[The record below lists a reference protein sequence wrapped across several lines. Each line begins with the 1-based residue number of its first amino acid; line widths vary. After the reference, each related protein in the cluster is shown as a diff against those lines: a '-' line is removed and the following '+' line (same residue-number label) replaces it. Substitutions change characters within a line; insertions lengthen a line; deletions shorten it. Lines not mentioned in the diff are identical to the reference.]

1 MKKRKRSFSRA
12 LAGVLAAA
20 MLLPLMPRVEAG
32 GENLHD
38 VVPDRALQALIN
50 AKLNELNPADPQR
63 QATDPISAEDMKLLT
78 GADASELNQTPVSS
92 QGPGMNDPGEIS
104 KKGLCSDGLE
114 ESQKTIQSLEGLQY
128 AVNLKS
134 LDLSGNQIT
143 DLKPLEGLTNLTYL
157 DLSDNQITDLQ
168 PLEGFLERMNQDG
181 NHFAWLVAQKAP
193 AWESPVLKADPE
205 GETVPVPDSDFKA
218 IGQLAELESGN
229 GQENSQITFHQSVEI
244 SAVKLEGVS
253 AQFASAQSIE
263 VKFAKRLYQP
273 LEEED
278 LALTISGK
286 GTKENSQKFHYI
298 LQAMVNLRQDSL
310 YQVSLDYQED
320 FLIIDTTE
328 GKNEPVTVT
337 GTIQRTDGEQVELKK
352 ISEIKLSEYTSE
364 LSFVEATDVQ
374 CSGNTFSFQVKLKD
388 ANRNWKGAQYLTPE
402 ITYTLADGTPETM
415 PAKTAGFLFFVGDP
429 SGLKVDRTIT
439 FHMDQVSNGE
449 ITSQPV
455 HLEIPEET
463 VNTTTTL
470 YTADIGHIFCKAQ
483 QQADG
488 TWVFT
493 LPVDNVDRA
502 ELLYIAL
509 NSDDA
514 GDNPR
519 LYVPVTVQ
527 KIYPDSGGG
536 DPLPPSLEQQVK
548 NAPEG
553 STVKTTL
560 SQGQQVDAKT
570 LEALAGRDVKLEVRT
585 GDVTLRIDGKD
596 VPKDAELSPLTARGV
611 LDGDAVPQEKV
622 EGLSAGLDSRTLS
635 LSNQEE
641 FGYPVTVLLSLPEQK
656 GQYLNLY
663 RYEENSLC
671 GPGKGKMLVFQQ
683 SALVPE
689 DGKVEL
695 RLEQGGDYVMLFDQ
709 LSHETPFLDVSSAD
723 WFQEDVRFVWR
734 MGWMEGMENGDF
746 APNQTLTRA
755 QLMQILYNQAGCPEV
770 AGQGDFSDVAEIS
783 WYFEAVQW
791 GAQQGV
797 TQGYEDGS
805 FRPNE
810 PISRQQLAVMLYRFH
825 QGAEGGSL
833 EGFADAGQVA
843 SWAEEAMEWAV
854 GQGIVG
860 GMEGDMLA
868 PQGNAT
874 RAQSAAVL
882 CRLAQK

>member
-1 MKKRKRSFSRA
+1 MKKKRLPLRRW
-12 LAGVLAAA
+12 LAA
-20 MLLPLMPRVEAG
+20 LLVVVMVLPMTFQVNAG
-32 GENLHD
+32 EQSDLSD

-50 AKLNELNPADPQR
+50 AKLSTEENPR

-78 GADASELNQTPVSS
+78 GADASELNQTPDSS
-92 QGPGMNDPGEIS
+92 QGPGMNDPADIS

-114 ESQKTIQSLEGLQY
+114 ESQKTIRNLEGLQY
-128 AVNLKS
+128 ATNLKS

-143 DLKPLEGLTNLTYL
+143 DLKPLAGLTNLTYL
-157 DLSDNQITDLQ
+157 DLSDNQITDIG
-168 PLEGFLERMNQDG
+168 PLEGFLDRMNQDG

-193 AWESPVLKADPE
+193 AWESPVLVADPE
-205 GETVPVPDSDFKA
+205 GGTVSVPNSNFKA

-229 GQENSQITFHQSVEI
+229 GQENSQITFNRSVEI
-244 SAVKLEGVS
+244 SAVNLKGARAVFKED
-253 AQFASAQSIE
+253 QSIE
-263 VKFAKRLYQP
+263 VKFEKRLYQP

-298 LQAMVNLRQDSL
+298 LQATVNLRQDSL

-337 GTIQRTDGEQVELKK
+337 GTIRRTDGEQVELKK

-364 LSFVEATDVQ
+364 LSFVEATDVR
-374 CSGNTFSFQVKLKD
+374 CSGNTFSFRVELTRD
-388 ANRNWKGAQYLTPE
+388 GWTGAQYLTPE

-439 FHMDQVSNGE
+439 FHMDQVSNEE

-455 HLEIPEET
+455 HLEIPGET

-470 YTADIGHIFCKAQ
+470 YTADIGHIFCWAQ

-527 KIYPDSGGG
+527 KIYPDDGGG

-570 LEALAGRDVKLEVRT
+570 LEALAGRDVKLEVKT

-596 VPKDAELSPLTARGV
+596 VPKDAELPPLTARGV

-622 EGLSAGLDSRTLS
+622 EGLSAGLESRTLS
-635 LSNQEE
+635 FEGQEE

-663 RYEENSLC
+663 RYEENSLY

-683 SALVPE
+683 SVRVPE

-695 RLEQGGDYVMLFDQ
+695 RLEQGGDYVMLFDE
-709 LSHETPFLDVSSAD
+709 LSHETPFLDVSSDD

-734 MGWMEGMENGDF
+734 MG
-746 APNQTLTRA
+746 L
-755 QLMQILYNQAGCPEV
+755 
-770 AGQGDFSDVAEIS
+770 
-783 WYFEAVQW
+783 
-791 GAQQGV
+791 
-797 TQGYEDGS
+797 DGRDGKRR
-805 FRPNE
+805 FCTE
-810 PISRQQLAVMLYRFH
+810 PDPDP
-825 QGAEGGSL
+825 GP
-833 EGFADAGQVA
+833 ADA
-843 SWAEEAMEWAV
+843 
-854 GQGIVG
+854 
-860 GMEGDMLA
+860 DPL
-868 PQGNAT
+868 
-874 RAQSAAVL
+874 
-882 CRLAQK
+882 

>member
-1 MKKRKRSFSRA
+1 MKKRKLSFCRA

-20 MLLPLMPRVEAG
+20 MLLPLMPRVEAAG

-38 VVPDRALQALIN
+38 VVPDTALRALIN
-50 AKLNELNPADPQR
+50 AKLNEVDPTEPQR
-63 QATDPISAEDMKLLT
+63 QATDPISADEMEKLT
-78 GADASELNQTPVSS
+78 GEEAPNLKQTADFS

-143 DLKPLEGLTNLTYL
+143 DLTPLAGLTNLTYL

-168 PLEGFLERMNQDG
+168 PLEGFLDRMNKGADY
-181 NHFAWLVAQKAP
+181 FAWLVAQKAP
-193 AWESPVLKADPE
+193 AWDSPVLEAKPG
-205 GETVPVPDSDFKA
+205 GEAVLVPNSDFPA
-218 IGQLAELESGN
+218 IGQLAKLESEN
-229 GQENSQITFHQSVEI
+229 GQVTFQRNITI
-244 SAVKLEGVS
+244 SAVNLEG
-253 AQFASAQSIE
+253 ASADFTEDQSIE
-263 VKFAKRLYQP
+263 VEFEKRLYQP

-298 LQAMVNLRQDSL
+298 LQATVNLRQDSL

-320 FLIIDTTE
+320 FLIIDKTKGETTST
-328 GKNEPVTVT
+328 TVT
-337 GTIQRTDGEQVELKK
+337 GTIQRADGEPVQLKE
-352 ISEIKLSEYTSE
+352 ISEIKLSEYTSK
-364 LSFVEATDVQ
+364 LSFVKAENVQ
-374 CSGNTFSFQVKLKD
+374 CSGNTFSFQVQLTD
-388 ANRNWKGAQYLTPE
+388 ANWEGAQYLTPE
-402 ITYTLADGTPETM
+402 ITYTLADGTQETM
-415 PAKTAGFLFFVGDP
+415 PATTAGFLFFVGDP

-439 FHMDQVSNGE
+439 FHMDQASNGE

-455 HLEIPEET
+455 HLEIPGEK

-470 YTADIGHIFCKAQ
+470 YTADIGHIFCWAQ

-527 KIYPDSGGG
+527 KIYPDDGGG

-596 VPKDAELSPLTARGV
+596 VPKDTDLSPLTARGV

-635 LSNQEE
+635 LSNQES
-641 FGYPVTVLLSLPEQK
+641 FGYPVTVLLSFAEQK

-663 RYEENSLC
+663 RYEENSLY

-709 LSHETPFLDVSSAD
+709 LSHKTPFLDVSRAD

-746 APNQTLTRA
+746 APSQTLTRA

-770 AGQGDFSDVAEIS
+770 AGQGDFSDVAETS
-783 WYFEAVQW
+783 WYFKAVQW

-843 SWAEEAMEWAV
+843 SWAEEAVEWAV
-854 GQGIVG
+854 GQDILG

-874 RAQSAAVL
+874 RAQLAVIL
-882 CRLAQK
+882 TACAK

>member
-1 MKKRKRSFSRA
+1 MKKRKRSFSRM

-20 MLLPLMPRVEAG
+20 MLLPLMPRVEAE

-50 AKLNELNPADPQR
+50 AKLSTEENPR
-63 QATDPISAEDMKLLT
+63 QATDPISAEEMEKLE
-78 GADASELNQTPVSS
+78 GEDALALGSNTDID
-92 QGPGMNDPGEIS
+92 NKDYIS
-104 KKGLCSDGLE
+104 KKGLCSDGLDA
-114 ESQKTIQSLEGLQY
+114 SQKTIRSLEGLQY
-128 AVNLKS
+128 ATNLKS

-143 DLKPLEGLTNLTYL
+143 DLTPLKDLTKLTYL
-157 DLSDNQITDLQ
+157 DLYSNQITDIG
-168 PLEGFLERMNQDG
+168 PLEGFLDRMNQGEDC
-181 NHFAWLVAQKAP
+181 FAWLVAQKAP
-193 AWESPVLKADPE
+193 DWNIPVLEAKPE
-205 GETVPVPDSDFKA
+205 GETVLVPNSNFPA
-218 IGQLAELESGN
+218 IGQLAELKN
-229 GQENSQITFHQSVEI
+229 DQVTFDQSVEI
-244 SAVKLEGVS
+244 SAVNLKGVS
-253 AQFASAQSIE
+253 ADFTEDQSIE
-263 VKFAKRLYQP
+263 VKFDERLYQP
-273 LEEED
+273 LEEEN

-286 GTKENSQKFHYI
+286 GTKGDSRKFHYI
-298 LQAMVNLRQDSL
+298 LQATVNLRQNSL

-320 FLIIDTTE
+320 FLIIDTTKGE
-328 GKNEPVTVT
+328 TTSTTVT
-337 GTIQRTDGEQVELKK
+337 GTIRRTDDEPVQLKK
-352 ISEIKLSEYTSE
+352 ISAVELSEYTSE
-364 LSFVEATDVQ
+364 LSFVEATNVQ
-374 CSGNTFSFQVKLKD
+374 CSGNTFSFQVKLTD
-388 ANRNWKGAQYLTPE
+388 ANWNWKGAQYLTPK
-402 ITYTLADGTPETM
+402 ITYTLADGTEETETM

-455 HLEIPEET
+455 HLEIPGET

-470 YTADIGHIFCKAQ
+470 YTADIGHIFCWAQ

-527 KIYPDSGGG
+527 KIYPDDGGE
-536 DPLPPSLEQQVK
+536 DLPPSLEQQVK

-570 LEALAGRDVKLEVRT
+570 LEALAGRDVKLEVKT

-596 VPKDAELSPLTARGV
+596 VPKDAELPPLTARGV

-622 EGLSAGLDSRTLS
+622 EGLSAGLESRTLS
-635 LSNQEE
+635 LEGQEE

-663 RYEENSLC
+663 RYEENSLY

-683 SALVPE
+683 SVRVPE

-709 LSHETPFLDVSSAD
+709 LSHKTPFLDVSSDD

-783 WYFEAVQW
+783 WYWEAVQW

-860 GMEGDMLA
+860 GMEGDILA

>member
-1 MKKRKRSFSRA
+1 MKKRKLSFCRA

-20 MLLPLMPRVEAG
+20 MLLPLMPRVEAE
-32 GENLHD
+32 GEDLND
-38 VVPDRALQALIN
+38 VVPDTALRALIN
-50 AKLNELNPADPQR
+50 EKLSTEENPR
-63 QATDPISAEDMKLLT
+63 QATDPISKEDMEKLT
-78 GADASELNQTPVSS
+78 GEEAPNLKQTADFS
-92 QGPGMNDPGEIS
+92 QGPGMNDPDEVS
-104 KKGLCSDGLE
+104 QKGLCSDDWDA
-114 ESQKTIQSLEGLQY
+114 SQKTIRSLKGLQY

-143 DLKPLEGLTNLTYL
+143 DLGPLAGLTNLTYL

-168 PLEGFLERMNQDG
+168 PLEGFLDRMNKGADC
-181 NHFAWLVAQKAP
+181 FAWLVAQKAP
-193 AWESPVLKADPE
+193 DWNIPVLEASPE
-205 GETVPVPDSDFKA
+205 GETVPVLNSNFKA

-229 GQENSQITFHQSVEI
+229 GQENSQITFHRSVEI
-244 SAVKLEGVS
+244 SAVKLEGARAV
-253 AQFASAQSIE
+253 FTEDQSIE
-263 VKFAKRLYQP
+263 VEFDERLYQP

-286 GTKENSQKFHYI
+286 GTKGDSRKFHYI
-298 LQAMVNLRQDSL
+298 LQATVNLRQNSL

-337 GTIQRTDGEQVELKK
+337 GTIRRTDSKPVQLKK

-374 CSGNTFSFQVKLKD
+374 CSGNTFSFQVKLTD

-415 PAKTAGFLFFVGDP
+415 PATTAGFLFFVGDP

-439 FHMDQVSNGE
+439 FHMDQVSNGQ

-455 HLEIPEET
+455 HLEIPGEK
-463 VNTTTTL
+463 VNGNTTL

-493 LPVDNVDRA
+493 LPVNNVDRA

-527 KIYPDSGGG
+527 KIYPDDGGE
-536 DPLPPSLEQQVK
+536 DLPPSLEQQVK

-570 LEALAGRDVKLEVRT
+570 LEALAGRDVKLEVKT

-596 VPKDAELSPLTARGV
+596 VPKDAELPPLTARGV

-622 EGLSAGLDSRTLS
+622 EGLSAGLESRPLS
-635 LSNQEE
+635 LEGQEE

-656 GQYLNLY
+656 GEYLNLY
-663 RYEENSLC
+663 RYEENSLY
-671 GPGKGKMLVFQQ
+671 GPEKGKMLVFQQ

-695 RLEQGGDYVMLFDQ
+695 RLEQGGDYVMLFDE
-709 LSHETPFLDVSSAD
+709 LSHETPFLDVSRDD

-734 MGWMEGMENGDF
+734 MGWMQGMENGDF

-755 QLMQILYNQAGCPEV
+755 QLMQILYNQAGCPEI

-783 WYFEAVQW
+783 WYWEAVQW

-833 EGFADAGQVA
+833 DGFADAGQVA

>member
-1 MKKRKRSFSRA
+1 MKKRKRSFSRM

-20 MLLPLMPRVEAG
+20 MLLPLMPRVEAEG
-32 GENLHD
+32 DNLHD
-38 VVPDRALQALIN
+38 VVPDRTLRALIN
-50 AKLNELNPADPQR
+50 AKLSTEENPR
-63 QATDPISAEDMKLLT
+63 QATDPISADEMEKLT
-78 GADASELNQTPVSS
+78 GADASALGSNTDID
-92 QGPGMNDPGEIS
+92 NKDYIS
-104 KKGLCSDGLE
+104 KKGLCSDGLDA
-114 ESQKTIQSLEGLQY
+114 SQKTIRSLEGLQY
-128 AVNLKS
+128 ATNLKS

-143 DLKPLEGLTNLTYL
+143 DLGPLAGLTKLTYL
-157 DLSDNQITDLQ
+157 DLYSNQITDIG
-168 PLEGFLERMNQDG
+168 PLEGFLDRMNQGEDC
-181 NHFAWLVAQKAP
+181 FAWLVAQKAP
-193 AWESPVLKADPE
+193 DWNIPVLEAKPE
-205 GETVPVPDSDFKA
+205 GETVLVPNSNFPA
-218 IGQLAELESGN
+218 IGQLAELKN
-229 GQENSQITFHQSVEI
+229 DQVTFDQSVEI

-253 AQFASAQSIE
+253 ADFTEDQSIE
-263 VKFAKRLYQP
+263 VKFDERLYQP
-273 LEEED
+273 LEEEN

-286 GTKENSQKFHYI
+286 GTKESSRKFHYI
-298 LQAMVNLRQDSL
+298 LQATVNLRQNSL

-320 FLIIDTTE
+320 FLIIDTTKGE
-328 GKNEPVTVT
+328 TTSTTVT
-337 GTIQRTDGEQVELKK
+337 GTIRRTDDEPVQLKSISAVE
-352 ISEIKLSEYTSE
+352 LSEYTSE
-364 LSFVEATDVQ
+364 LSFVEATNVQ
-374 CSGNTFSFQVKLKD
+374 CSGNTFSFQVKLTD
-388 ANRNWKGAQYLTPE
+388 ANWNWKGAQYLTPK

-415 PAKTAGFLFFVGDP
+415 PAKTAGFLFFAGDP

-455 HLEIPEET
+455 HLEIPGEK

-470 YTADIGHIFCKAQ
+470 YTADIGHIFCWAQ

-527 KIYPDSGGG
+527 KIYPDDGGE
-536 DPLPPSLEQQVK
+536 DLPPSLEQQVK

-560 SQGQQVDAKT
+560 SQGQQVDAKI
-570 LEALAGRDVKLEVRT
+570 LEALAGRDVKLEVKT

-596 VPKDAELSPLTARGV
+596 VPKDAELPPLTARGV

-622 EGLSAGLDSRTLS
+622 EGLSAGLFSRTLS

-641 FGYPVTVLLSLPEQK
+641 FGYPVTVLLSFPEQK

-663 RYEENSLC
+663 RYEENSLY

-683 SALVPE
+683 SVRVPE

-709 LSHETPFLDVSSAD
+709 LSHETPFLDVSSDD

>member
-1 MKKRKRSFSRA
+1 MKKRKLSFCRA

-38 VVPDRALQALIN
+38 VVPDRTLRALIN
-50 AKLNELNPADPQR
+50 AKLSTVENPR
-63 QATDPISAEDMKLLT
+63 QATDPISADDMAKLE
-78 GADASELNQTPVSS
+78 GADASELNQTPDSS
-92 QGPGMNDPGEIS
+92 QGPGMNDPDEVS
-104 KKGLCSDGLE
+104 QKGLCSDDWDA
-114 ESQKTIQSLEGLQY
+114 SQKTIRNLEGLQY

-143 DLKPLEGLTNLTYL
+143 DLGPLEKLEKLTYL
-157 DLSDNQITDLQ
+157 DLSDNQITDIGPLQ
-168 PLEGFLERMNQDG
+168 GFLKRMNQDG

-205 GETVPVPDSDFKA
+205 GETVPVPNSNFPA
-218 IGQLAELESGN
+218 IGQLAELKN
-229 GQENSQITFHQSVEI
+229 DQVTFDQSVEI
-244 SAVKLEGVS
+244 SAVNLKGVS
-253 AQFASAQSIE
+253 ADFTEDQSIE
-263 VKFAKRLYQP
+263 VEFAKRLYQP
-273 LEEED
+273 LEEEN

-286 GTKENSQKFHYI
+286 GTKESSRKFHYI
-298 LQAMVNLRQDSL
+298 LQATVNLRQNSL

-337 GTIQRTDGEQVELKK
+337 GTIRRTDGEPVELKK
-352 ISEIKLSEYTSE
+352 ISEIKLSEYTSK

-388 ANRNWKGAQYLTPE
+388 ANWNWKGAQYLTPE

-415 PAKTAGFLFFVGDP
+415 PAKTAGFLFFAGDP

-455 HLEIPEET
+455 HLEIPGEK
-463 VNTTTTL
+463 VNTTTL
-470 YTADIGHIFCKAQ
+470 YTADIGHIFCWAQ

-502 ELLYIAL
+502 ELLYIVL
-509 NSDDA
+509 DPDSVN
-514 GDNPR
+514 DNPR

-527 KIYPDSGGG
+527 KIYPNDGGG

-570 LEALAGRDVKLEVRT
+570 LEALAGRDVKLKVKT

-596 VPKDAELSPLTARGV
+596 VPKDAELPPLTARGV

-622 EGLSAGLDSRTLS
+622 EGLSAGLFSRTLS
-635 LSNQEE
+635 LEGQEE
-641 FGYPVTVLLSLPEQK
+641 FGYPVTVLLSFPEQK

-663 RYEENSLC
+663 RYEENSLY

-683 SALVPE
+683 SVRVPE

-709 LSHETPFLDVSSAD
+709 LSHETPFLDVSSDD

-746 APNQTLTRA
+746 APNQTLIRA

>member
-1 MKKRKRSFSRA
+1 MKKRKRSFSRM

-32 GENLHD
+32 GDNLHD
-38 VVPDRALQALIN
+38 VVPDRALRALIN
-50 AKLNELNPADPQR
+50 AKLSTVEKPR
-63 QATDPISAEDMKLLT
+63 QAIDPISKEDMEKLT
-78 GADASELNQTPVSS
+78 GADASELGSNTDID
-92 QGPGMNDPGEIS
+92 NKDYIS
-104 KKGLCSDGLE
+104 KKGLCSDGLDA
-114 ESQKTIQSLEGLQY
+114 SQKTIRSLEGLQY
-128 AVNLKS
+128 ATNLKS

-143 DLKPLEGLTNLTYL
+143 DLTPLKDLTKLTYL
-157 DLSDNQITDLQ
+157 DLYSNQITDIG
-168 PLEGFLERMNQDG
+168 PLEGFLDRMNQGEDC
-181 NHFAWLVAQKAP
+181 FAWLVAQKAP
-193 AWESPVLKADPE
+193 DWNIPVLEAKPE
-205 GETVPVPDSDFKA
+205 GETVLVPNSNFPA
-218 IGQLAELESGN
+218 IGQLAELKN
-229 GQENSQITFHQSVEI
+229 DQVTFDQSVEI
-244 SAVKLEGVS
+244 SAVNLKGVS
-253 AQFASAQSIE
+253 ADFTEDQSIE
-263 VKFAKRLYQP
+263 VEFEKRLYQP

-298 LQAMVNLRQDSL
+298 LQATVNLRQDSL

-320 FLIIDTTE
+320 FLIIDTTKGE
-328 GKNEPVTVT
+328 TTSTTVT
-337 GTIQRTDGEQVELKK
+337 GTIRRTDGKPVQLKK
-352 ISEIKLSEYTSE
+352 ISEIKLSEYTSK
-364 LSFVEATDVQ
+364 LSYVEATDFQ

-388 ANRNWKGAQYLTPE
+388 ANRNWKGAQYLTPK

-439 FHMDQVSNGE
+439 FHMDQASNGE

-455 HLEIPEET
+455 HLEIPGET

-493 LPVDNVDRA
+493 LPVNNVDRA

-509 NSDDA
+509 DRDDA
-514 GDNPR
+514 GDSPR

-527 KIYPDSGGG
+527 KIYPDDGGE
-536 DPLPPSLEQQVK
+536 DLPPSLEQQVK

-596 VPKDAELSPLTARGV
+596 VPKDAELPPLTARGV

-622 EGLSAGLDSRTLS
+622 EGLSAGLFSRTLS
-635 LSNQEE
+635 LEGQEE

-663 RYEENSLC
+663 RYEENSLY

-683 SALVPE
+683 SVLVPE

-695 RLEQGGDYVMLFDQ
+695 RLEQGGDYAMLFDE
-709 LSHETPFLDVSSAD
+709 LSHETPFLDVSRDD

-783 WYFEAVQW
+783 WYWEAVQW

>member
-1 MKKRKRSFSRA
+1 MKKRKRSFSRM

-32 GENLHD
+32 GKDLDN
-38 VVPDRALQALIN
+38 VVPDRTLRALIN
-50 AKLNELNPADPQR
+50 EKLSTEEKPR
-63 QATDPISAEDMKLLT
+63 QATDSISAEDMKLLT

-92 QGPGMNDPGEIS
+92 QGPGMNDPADIS
-104 KKGLCSDGLE
+104 KKGLCSDGLKPE
-114 ESQKTIQSLEGLQY
+114 EKTIQSLKGLEY

-143 DLKPLEGLTNLTYL
+143 DLTPLAGLTNLTYL

-168 PLEGFLERMNQDG
+168 PLEGFLERMNQGADY
-181 NHFAWLVAQKAP
+181 FAWLVAQKAP
-193 AWESPVLKADPE
+193 DWESPVLKADPE
-205 GETVPVPDSDFKA
+205 GGTVLVPDSDFKA
-218 IGQLAELESGN
+218 IGQLAELKN
-229 GQENSQITFHQSVEI
+229 DQVTFDQSVEI
-244 SAVKLEGVS
+244 SAVNLKGARAVFTED
-253 AQFASAQSIE
+253 QSIE
-263 VKFAKRLYQP
+263 VEFAKRLYQP

-286 GTKENSQKFHYI
+286 GTKGDSRKFHYI
-298 LQAMVNLRQDSL
+298 LQATVNLRQNSL

-337 GTIQRTDGEQVELKK
+337 GTIRRTDGEPVQLKK
-352 ISEIKLSEYTSE
+352 ISEIKLSEYTSK
-364 LSFVEATDVQ
+364 LSFVEATNVQ
-374 CSGNTFSFQVKLKD
+374 CSGNTFSFQVKLTD
-388 ANRNWKGAQYLTPE
+388 ANRNWTGAQYLTPE

-455 HLEIPEET
+455 HLEIPGET

-493 LPVDNVDRA
+493 LPVNNVDRA

-509 NSDDA
+509 DRDDA
-514 GDNPR
+514 GDSPR

-527 KIYPDSGGG
+527 KIYPDDGGE
-536 DPLPPSLEQQVK
+536 DLPPSLEQQVK

-596 VPKDAELSPLTARGV
+596 VPKDAELPPLTARGV

-622 EGLSAGLDSRTLS
+622 EGLSAGLFSRTLS
-635 LSNQEE
+635 LEGQEE

-663 RYEENSLC
+663 RYEENSLY

-683 SALVPE
+683 SVLVPE

-695 RLEQGGDYVMLFDQ
+695 RLEQGGDYAMLFDE
-709 LSHETPFLDVSSAD
+709 LSHETPFLDVSRDD

-783 WYFEAVQW
+783 WYWEAVQW

>member
-1 MKKRKRSFSRA
+1 MPLRRW
-12 LAGVLAAA
+12 LAILLVVVMVLP
-20 MLLPLMPRVEAG
+20 MTLQVNAG
-32 GENLHD
+32 GPSNVSD
-38 VVPDRALQALIN
+38 VVPDRALRALIN
-50 AKLNELNPADPQR
+50 EKLNEVDPTEPQR
-63 QATDPISAEDMKLLT
+63 QATDPISADDMAKLE
-78 GADASELNQTPVSS
+78 GEDASALGSNTDID
-92 QGPGMNDPGEIS
+92 NKDYIS
-104 KKGLCSDGLE
+104 KKGLCSDGLDA
-114 ESQKTIQSLEGLQY
+114 SQKTIRSLEGLQY
-128 AVNLKS
+128 ATNLKS

-143 DLKPLEGLTNLTYL
+143 DLTPLKDLTKLTYL
-157 DLSDNQITDLQ
+157 DLYSNQITDIG
-168 PLEGFLERMNQDG
+168 PLEGFLDRMNKG
-181 NHFAWLVAQKAP
+181 ENCFAWLVAQKAP
-193 AWESPVLKADPE
+193 DWKSPVLVADPE
-205 GETVPVPDSDFKA
+205 GGTVSVPNSNFPA
-218 IGQLAELESGN
+218 IGQLAELKN
-229 GQENSQITFHQSVEI
+229 DQVTFDQSVEI
-244 SAVKLEGVS
+244 SAVNLKGVS
-253 AQFASAQSIE
+253 ADFTEDQSIE
-263 VKFAKRLYQP
+263 VKFDERLYQP
-273 LEEED
+273 LEEEN

-286 GTKENSQKFHYI
+286 GTKEGSRKFHYI
-298 LQAMVNLRQDSL
+298 LQATVNLRQDNL

-320 FLIIDTTE
+320 FLIIDTTKGE
-328 GKNEPVTVT
+328 TTSTTVT
-337 GTIQRTDGEQVELKK
+337 GTIRRTDGEPVQLKK

-364 LSFVEATDVQ
+364 LSFVGATDVQ
-374 CSGNTFSFQVKLKD
+374 CSGNTFSFQVHLTRD
-388 ANRNWKGAQYLTPE
+388 GWTGAQYLTPE
-402 ITYTLADGTPETM
+402 ITYTLADGTEETETM

-439 FHMDQVSNGE
+439 FHMDQVSNGQ

-455 HLEIPEET
+455 HLEIPGET
-463 VNTTTTL
+463 VNWNNTTL
-470 YTADIGHIFCKAQ
+470 YTADIGGIFCKAQ
-483 QQADG
+483 QQADD
-488 TWVFT
+488 TWAFT

-502 ELLYIAL
+502 ELLYIVL
-509 NSDDA
+509 DPDSVN
-514 GDNPR
+514 DNPR
-519 LYVPVTVQ
+519 LYVPVIVQ
-527 KIYPDSGGG
+527 KIYPDDGGG

-596 VPKDAELSPLTARGV
+596 VPKDAELPPLTARGV

-641 FGYPVTVLLSLPEQK
+641 FGYPVTVLLSLAEQK

-663 RYEENSLC
+663 RYEENSLY

-683 SALVPE
+683 SVRVPE
-689 DGKVEL
+689 DGQVEL
-695 RLEQGGDYVMLFDQ
+695 RLEQGGDYVMLFDE

-770 AGQGDFSDVAEIS
+770 AGQGEFSDVAEIS

-860 GMEGDMLA
+860 GMEGDILA
-868 PQGNAT
+868 PQGNTT
-874 RAQSAAVL
+874 RAQTAAVL
-882 CRLAQK
+882 CRLVQKGK

>member
-1 MKKRKRSFSRA
+1 MKRRKRSFSRA

-32 GENLHD
+32 GKNLHD
-38 VVPDRALQALIN
+38 VVPDRTLRALIN
-50 AKLNELNPADPQR
+50 AKLSTVEKPR
-63 QATDPISAEDMKLLT
+63 QATDPISADDMAKLT
-78 GADASELNQTPVSS
+78 GEEASELNQTPDFS

-143 DLKPLEGLTNLTYL
+143 DLTPLAGLTNLTYL
-157 DLSDNQITDLQ
+157 DLSDNQITDLT
-168 PLEGFLERMNQDG
+168 PLEGFLERMNKGADY
-181 NHFAWLVAQKAP
+181 FAWLVAQKAP
-193 AWESPVLKADPE
+193 DWNIPVLKASPE
-205 GETVPVPDSDFKA
+205 GEAVPVPDSDFKA
-218 IGQLAELESGN
+218 IGQLAELKN
-229 GQENSQITFHQSVEI
+229 DQVTFDQSVEI
-244 SAVKLEGVS
+244 SAVNLKGVS
-253 AQFASAQSIE
+253 ADFTEDQSIE
-263 VKFAKRLYQP
+263 VEFAKRLYQP

-298 LQAMVNLRQDSL
+298 LQATVNLRQDSL

-320 FLIIDTTE
+320 FLIIDTTK

-337 GTIQRTDGEQVELKK
+337 GTIRRTDGEQVELQS
-352 ISEIKLSEYTSE
+352 ISAVELSEYTSE

-388 ANRNWKGAQYLTPE
+388 ANRNWTGAQYLTPE
-402 ITYTLADGTPETM
+402 ITYTLADGTQETM

-455 HLEIPEET
+455 HLEIPGET

-470 YTADIGHIFCKAQ
+470 YTADIGHILCWAQ

-509 NSDDA
+509 DPDDA

-527 KIYPDSGGG
+527 KIYPDDGGG

-548 NAPEG
+548 NAQEG

-596 VPKDAELSPLTARGV
+596 VPQDAELPPLTARGV
-611 LDGDAVPQEKV
+611 LDGDAVPQETV
-622 EGLSAGLDSRTLS
+622 EGLSAGLFSRTLS
-635 LSNQEE
+635 LEGQEE
-641 FGYPVTVLLSLPEQK
+641 FGYPVTVLLSLAEQK

-663 RYEENSLC
+663 RYEENSLY

-709 LSHETPFLDVSSAD
+709 LSHETPFLDVSRDD

>member
-1 MKKRKRSFSRA
+1 MKKRKRSFSRM

-20 MLLPLMPRVEAG
+20 VLLPLMPRVEAG
-32 GENLHD
+32 GEDLHD

-63 QATDPISAEDMKLLT
+63 QATDPISKEDMEKLT
-78 GADASELNQTPVSS
+78 GEEAPNLKQTADFS
-92 QGPGMNDPGEIS
+92 QGPGMNDPTDIS
-104 KKGLCSDGLE
+104 KKGLCSDGLKPE
-114 ESQKTIQSLEGLQY
+114 EKTIQSLEGLQY

-143 DLKPLEGLTNLTYL
+143 DLTPLAGLTNLTYL
-157 DLSDNQITDLQ
+157 DLSGNQITDLQ
-168 PLEGFLERMNQDG
+168 PLEGFLDRMNQGEDY
-181 NHFAWLVAQKAP
+181 FAWLVAQKAP
-193 AWESPVLKADPE
+193 DWNIPVLEAEPE
-205 GETVPVPDSDFKA
+205 GETVPVPDSDFPA

-229 GQENSQITFHQSVEI
+229 GQENSQITFNRSVEI
-244 SAVKLEGVS
+244 SAVNLEGARAV
-253 AQFASAQSIE
+253 FKEDQSIE
-263 VKFAKRLYQP
+263 VEFAKRLYQP
-273 LEEED
+273 LEEEN

-286 GTKENSQKFHYI
+286 GTKEGNQKFHYI
-298 LQAMVNLRQDSL
+298 LQATVNLRQDSL
-310 YQVSLDYQED
+310 YQVSLDYQEN
-320 FLIIDTTE
+320 FLIIDTTKGE
-328 GKNEPVTVT
+328 TTSATVT
-337 GTIQRTDGEQVELKK
+337 GTIQRTDDEPVQLKE

-374 CSGNTFSFQVKLKD
+374 CSGNTFSFQVHLTRD
-388 ANRNWKGAQYLTPE
+388 GWTGAQYLTPK
-402 ITYTLADGTPETM
+402 ITYTLEDGTQETM
-415 PAKTAGFLFFVGDP
+415 PATTAGFLFFAGDP

-439 FHMDQVSNGE
+439 FHMDQVSNGQ

-455 HLEIPEET
+455 HLKIPGEK
-463 VNTTTTL
+463 VNGSTTL
-470 YTADIGHIFCKAQ
+470 YTADIGHIFCIGQ

-488 TWVFT
+488 TWVFK
-493 LPVDNVDRA
+493 LPVDNVDRV

-509 NSDDA
+509 DPDSFSS
-514 GDNPR
+514 GSPR

-570 LEALAGRDVKLEVRT
+570 LEARAGRDVKLEVKT

-596 VPKDAELSPLTARGV
+596 VPQDAELPPLTARGV

-622 EGLSAGLDSRTLS
+622 EGLSAGLFSRTLS
-635 LSNQEE
+635 LEGQEE
-641 FGYPVTVLLSLPEQK
+641 FGYPVTVLLSFPEQK

-663 RYEENSLC
+663 RYEENSLY

-683 SALVPE
+683 SVRVPE
-689 DGKVEL
+689 DGEVEL
-695 RLEQGGDYVMLFDQ
+695 RLEQGGDYVMLFDE
-709 LSHETPFLDVSSAD
+709 LSHETPFLDVSSDD

-833 EGFADAGQVA
+833 DGFADASQVA
-843 SWAEEAMEWAV
+843 SWAEEAVEWAV
-854 GQGIVG
+854 GQGILG
-860 GMEGDMLA
+860 GMEGDILA

-874 RAQSAAVL
+874 RAQTAAVL